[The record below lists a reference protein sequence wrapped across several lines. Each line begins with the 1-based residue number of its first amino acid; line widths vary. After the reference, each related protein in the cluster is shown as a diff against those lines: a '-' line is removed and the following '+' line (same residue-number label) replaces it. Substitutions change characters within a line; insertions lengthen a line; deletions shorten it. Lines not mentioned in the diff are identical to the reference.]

1 MRSEAREKGSA
12 ICAPPSSTAR
22 VSRDFATRELLS
34 DILDNE
40 EDAVDYIETQ
50 LELIK
55 LTGLE
60 NYIQLQSDSA
70 KS

>member
-1 MRSEAREKGSA
+1 
-12 ICAPPSSTAR
+12 
-22 VSRDFATRELLS
+22 VRDFATRDLLS

-40 EDAVDYIETQ
+40 EDAVDFIETQ

>member
-1 MRSEAREKGSA
+1 MPLLGDCGR
-12 ICAPPSSTAR
+12 T
-22 VSRDFATRELLS
+22 TRPNFDRLS

-40 EDAVDYIETQ
+40 EDAVDFIETQ
-50 LELIK
+50 LELIQ

-70 KS
+70 AHSIS